1 MGDIATVSESY
12 ANADDAIFYNGRP
25 AALIDVTKTRSED
38 SLNTID
44 ALTAFLEGERAAA
57 PPGVSLDV
65 TSDGATVI
73 RERLMLVVVNGLQG
87 LALVF
92 AVLWL
97 FFGLRF
103 AFWVTAGLPVAFMGG
118 LAIMAAFG
126 YSLNLMTTIGLLI
139 VIGLLMDDAIVI
151 SENIARH
158 REKGADRLDAAI
170 RGARQVFPNVLASFA
185 TTAMIFGS
193 LAFLMR
199 RRACPEHVAPTI
211 LAQLPVL

>member
-1 MGDIATVSESY
+1 
-12 ANADDAIFYNGRP
+12 
-25 AALIDVTKTRSED
+25 
-38 SLNTID
+38 
-44 ALTAFLEGERAAA
+44 
-57 PPGVSLDV
+57 
-65 TSDGATVI
+65 
-73 RERLMLVVVNGLQG
+73 LQG

-193 LAFLMR
+193 LAFLIRAPSPKRAASTRPGGIRLDPSARLVTKPATTAAVR
-199 RRACPEHVAPTI
+199 RPRRDTVRSRIMPRALRVCARARSAP
-211 LAQLPVL
+211 ARR